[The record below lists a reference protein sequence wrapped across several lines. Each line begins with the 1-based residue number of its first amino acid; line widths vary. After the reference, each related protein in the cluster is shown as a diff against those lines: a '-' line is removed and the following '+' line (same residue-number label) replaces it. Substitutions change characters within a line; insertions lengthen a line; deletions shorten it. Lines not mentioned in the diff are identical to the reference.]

1 MSQALP
7 QSSRPTPH
15 LADVRPL
22 TFADHVTNVFRL
34 VIKELRSIRADPVM
48 LILVVYAFT
57 ISVNTVASGAVTE
70 ATNLSV
76 GIVDEDGS
84 DLSRQIA
91 EALRRP
97 TFQPPVHINAS
108 DIDPMMDQGKLLFV
122 VEIPPNFEAD
132 VRANRKTGIQIN
144 VDATAVAQAGN
155 GAAYLRTAIANEI
168 QRFLSGRGD
177 GGAPINL
184 VVRAAF
190 NPNLK
195 TSWFSAMTQVI
206 NQITLLTVILTGAAL
221 IRERE
226 QGTVEH
232 LLVMP
237 LVPTEIMLA
246 KMFANG
252 LVILVAAM
260 FSLQFVVHWWIGS
273 PINGSLLLF
282 LLGAAIYALVVAAL
296 GIMLGTLATTMGQFG
311 LLAMPV
317 LMVTQLLSG
326 SSTPMESMPVWLQ
339 YVMQTISP
347 TPHFVSFA
355 QAVLFRGADITLV
368 WRPLVAMVII
378 GVVYFIVAQGR
389 FRRVIFGG

>member
-1 MSQALP
+1 MTSTPSQAAP
-7 QSSRPTPH
+7 GFKNYK
-15 LADVRPL
+15 PL
-22 TFADHVTNVFRL
+22 TFLDHCANIFRL
-34 VIKELRSIRADPVM
+34 VIKELRSIRADPTM
-48 LILVVYAFT
+48 LVLLIYAFT
-57 ISVNTVASGAVTE
+57 VSVNTVASGAVTE

-91 EALRRP
+91 SALTPP
-97 TFQPPVHINAS
+97 TFQPAVQITAGQ
-108 DIDPMMDQGKLLFV
+108 IDEKMDHGDLLFV

-132 VRANRKTGIQIN
+132 LRAKRKTGLQIN
-144 VDATAVAQAGN
+144 IDATAVAQAGN
-155 GAAYLRTAIANEI
+155 GANYLRTAISNEI
-168 QRFLSGRGD
+168 QRFLSGKTAD
-177 GGAPINL
+177 QAAPINL
-184 VVRAAF
+184 VVRAEF

-237 LVPTEIMLA
+237 VIPSEIMLA
-246 KMFANG
+246 KMFANS

-273 PINGSLLLF
+273 PIAGSLGLF

-296 GIMLGTLATTMGQFG
+296 GILLGTLATTMGQFG

-317 LMVTQLLSG
+317 LMVAQLLSG
-326 SSTPMESMPVWLQ
+326 SSTPMESMPLWLQ
-339 YVMQTISP
+339 YIMQTISP

-368 WRPLVAMVII
+368 WRSLVAMLLI
-378 GVVYFIVAQGR
+378 GTVYFAFAMTR
-389 FRRVIFGG
+389 FRKVIFGG

>member
-1 MSQALP
+1 MSEAQH
-7 QSSRPTPH
+7 SSAPP
-15 LADVRPL
+15 LAEAKPL
-22 TFADHVTNVFRL
+22 TFVDHVTNIYHL

-48 LILVVYAFT
+48 LVLLIYSFS
-57 ISVNTVASGAVTE
+57 ISVNTVATGAVTE

-84 DLSRQIA
+84 DLSRRIA
-91 EALRRP
+91 EGLRRP
-97 TFQPPVHINAS
+97 TFQPPVHITAS

-122 VEIPPNFEAD
+122 VEIPPNFESD
-132 VRANRKTGIQIN
+132 VRADRKTGIQLN

-155 GAAYLRTAIANEI
+155 GASYLRTAVANEI
-168 QRFLSGRGD
+168 QRFISGRED
-177 GGAPINL
+177 SSGAPINL

-190 NPNLK
+190 NPNLN

-206 NQITLLTVILTGAAL
+206 NQITMLTVILTGAAL

-237 LVPTEIMLA
+237 IVPTEIMLA
-246 KMFANG
+246 KMIANG
-252 LVILVAAM
+252 LVILVAATL
-260 FSLQFVVHWWIGS
+260 SLQFVVHWWIGS

-282 LLGAAIYALVVAAL
+282 VFGAAIYALVVAAL

-311 LLAMPV
+311 LLAIPV
-317 LMVTQLLSG
+317 LVVTQLLSG

-339 YVMQTISP
+339 YLMQTISP

-368 WRPLVAMVII
+368 WRPLLAMLII
-378 GVVYFIVAQGR
+378 GVVYFAIAMSR